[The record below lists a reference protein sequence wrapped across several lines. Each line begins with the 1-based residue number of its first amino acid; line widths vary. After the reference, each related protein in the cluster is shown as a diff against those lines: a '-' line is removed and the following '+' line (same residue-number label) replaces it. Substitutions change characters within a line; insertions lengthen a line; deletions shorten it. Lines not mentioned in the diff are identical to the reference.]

1 MTDTTNAERNI
12 RGLAQ
17 SARLLRNLAR
27 ITDEAALDAIAHA
40 TIQQATAFRNGT
52 GPYRDPAVRDRAAE
66 LMEGLERVARE
77 ILSGDV
83 SREPIGNV
91 RAYALNLINEQEK
104 P

>member
-1 MTDTTNAERNI
+1 MTNPADTQRNI

-27 ITDEAALDAIAHA
+27 TTDEAALDAIAHA

-66 LMEGLERVARE
+66 RLVTGENR
-77 ILSGDV
+77 
-83 SREPIGNV
+83 
-91 RAYALNLINEQEK
+91 
-104 P
+104 